1 MSTGHA
7 KPDLVP
13 AQFLLL
19 RSARNPLTLLRPACY
34 SLTMKHTVTFL
45 PDNVTIDVDAGVSL
59 FKASKS
65 AGVYVLS
72 SCGGKGNCGKCK
84 VVVKSGTVDRGK
96 SDAYLTNEE
105 KQRGYVLACH
115 SHITSDLVIEVP
127 QESRMQAKHKIA
139 TGANTEVLIKLM
151 REAGGCLDSRMM
163 RVYMELKPPTL
174 DDNLSDFER
183 IRRALDERGFDAY
196 HMHMNHTV
204 LKKLAHIL
212 REANWKITVS
222 LFGVSDVTEVL
233 DIFPGDTTRN
243 RYGAAVDIGTTT
255 IVVYLVDMKNGHI
268 VGTASS
274 YNPQVKCGDD
284 VITRIVYAT
293 EKNGLQELQ
302 DLAVGNVSSMLTELS
317 NKNNITPNM
326 IDYVVV
332 AGNTTM
338 NHLFYGINPQYL
350 REEPYIPTAAFL
362 PLIRGMNVGL
372 AIDPQAV
379 VYAMPNVASYV
390 GGDITAGVLVS
401 QMHKQEKVSLFIDV
415 GTNGEIVL
423 GNKEWLVTAA
433 CSAGP
438 AFEGSGIKFGM
449 RAMEGAIEEVEIDPK
464 TFEVN
469 YRVIGDA
476 KPIGICGS
484 GMIDALAEMYLSGV
498 IDQKGKIRDEIK
510 SKRIRRGESGLEY
523 VLAWRVES
531 SINKEIV
538 LTEVDLDNL
547 IRAKAAIYAGFA
559 TLLGHMGM
567 AFSDVD
573 KIFIAGGFGRYID
586 VERAVTIGLLPD
598 LPVEKFQFLG
608 NTSIIGAYYALLC
621 DRLRHEAEDIAR
633 KMTYV
638 ELSVSRSFMD
648 EYMSALFLPH
658 TNLDAFPTV
667 KKEMRRAKNWYAHE

>member
-1 MSTGHA
+1 
-7 KPDLVP
+7 
-13 AQFLLL
+13 
-19 RSARNPLTLLRPACY
+19 
-34 SLTMKHTVTFL
+34 MKHKITFL
-45 PDNVTIDVDAGVSL
+45 PDNVTIDVEHGTSL
-59 FKASKS
+59 FKATKA

-84 VVVKSGTVDRGK
+84 VVVKSGAVEPGK
-96 SDAYLTNEE
+96 SASYLTKEE
-105 KQRGYVLACH
+105 AERGYALACH
-115 SHITSDLVIEVP
+115 SHVESDLVVEIP
-127 QESRMQAKHKIA
+127 PESRMQAKHKIA
-139 TGANTEVLIKLM
+139 TGANTDALIKLM

-163 RVYMELKPPTL
+163 RVYMELKAPTL
-174 DDNLSDFER
+174 DDNISDFER
-183 IRRALDERGFDAY
+183 IRRALDDRGFDAD
-196 HMHMNHTV
+196 HMHMNHV
-204 LKKLAHIL
+204 ILKKLAHVL
-212 REANWKITVS
+212 REANWKITLS
-222 LFGVSDVTEVL
+222 LFSTGDVTEVL
-233 DIFPGDTTRN
+233 DIYGGDTTKKRF
-243 RYGAAVDIGTTT
+243 GAAVDIGTTT
-255 IVVYLVDMKNGHI
+255 IVVYLVDMKNGQI

-274 YNPQVKCGDD
+274 YNAQVKCGDD

-302 DLAVGNVSSMLTELS
+302 DLAVGNITAMLTELA
-317 NKNNITPNM
+317 NKNAISPTM
-326 IDYVVV
+326 IDYIVV

-338 NHLFYGINPQYL
+338 NHLFYGINPQFI

-362 PLIRGMNVGL
+362 PLIRGKNVGL
-372 AIDPQAV
+372 GIDPQAV

-401 QMHKQEKVSLFIDV
+401 QMHKQDQVSLFIDV
-415 GTNGEIVL
+415 GTNGEMVL
-423 GNKEWLVTAA
+423 GNREWLVTAA

-449 RAMEGAIEEVEIDPK
+449 RAMEGAIEEVEINPR

-469 YRVIGDA
+469 YRVIGDT

-484 GMIDALAEMYLSGV
+484 GMIDALAEMYLTGV
-498 IDQKGKIRDEIK
+498 IDQKGKIREEIK

-567 AFSDVD
+567 GFGDVD

-586 VERAVTIGLLPD
+586 VERAVTIGMLPD

-608 NTSIIGAYYALLC
+608 NTSIMGAYYALLC

-638 ELSVSRSFMD
+638 ELSVSRNFMD

-667 KKEMRRAKNWYAHE
+667 KKEMTRAKTWYPHEE